1 MPDSPFSFASIQNA
15 GDAPV
20 MPDPPEMQNLR
31 QGLAQ
36 TPQLQANLQGLQDFQ
51 VNQKLTSDMNSN
63 PAKDLESISF
73 NQKDGSF
80 TAKGSQQALESLMRD
95 RQQLNEIRGAF
106 HQQSMQYAARAE
118 AQRNQPPW
126 VQLATS
132 LAGNLASAP
141 NMPGWVQALG
151 KTSQELNPRAD
162 TLQAVQRNIMT
173 EEAQIAEKSAGLDI
187 GALHALMTGGHQV
200 ADLAL
205 KQNKEVDQVGQKL
218 SQGIRLATKNGV
230 APDEETI
237 RGLREIADPNHLLN
251 DAQVGAA
258 VKAAS
263 GLATSAAAGLEA
275 AQARKKDLLTMTS
288 DLATQR
294 GIKLAEV
301 GAGQKL
307 GLMREAFNMNHG
319 QTALDFERA
328 KREIDAAATLK
339 LAQLKSTGV
348 ISPSDS
354 QKLQSGIS
362 TNTYLGSLTDML
374 QKPELRAVAEPLF
387 VVDRGKDGGVEGVRV
402 NPEAALPKAWQSLS
416 KVEADNMINHEMPR
430 ILGLLFKQ
438 GVGAQMFR
446 SKEGMKILGNLGVT
460 NSMRADQMDEVLKTI
475 RETNNLSNFQPVAVT
490 KPGVLWSNPEN
501 AAMLAM
507 DDPQNAD
514 FWAGKGRFGG
524 AIPVK
529 NPAGAKGPTIS
540 KDDYDEWLKKQ
551 GTK

>member
-1 MPDSPFSFASIQNA
+1 
-15 GDAPV
+15 
-20 MPDPPEMQNLR
+20 
-31 QGLAQ
+31 
-36 TPQLQANLQGLQDFQ
+36 
-51 VNQKLTSDMNSN
+51 
-63 PAKDLESISF
+63 
-73 NQKDGSF
+73 
-80 TAKGSQQALESLMRD
+80 
-95 RQQLNEIRGAF
+95 
-106 HQQSMQYAARAE
+106 
-118 AQRNQPPW
+118 
-126 VQLATS
+126 
-132 LAGNLASAP
+132 
-141 NMPGWVQALG
+141 
-151 KTSQELNPRAD
+151 
-162 TLQAVQRNIMT
+162 
-173 EEAQIAEKSAGLDI
+173 
-187 GALHALMTGGHQV
+187 MTGGHQV

-507 DDPQNAD
+507 DDPQNAE